1 MFICVDHVI
10 RANLVVFSALSLTLT
25 AAVCDG
31 LERAGIAARV
41 EGEGVHVPAEEAW
54 RARQYLA
61 SMIGLS

>member
-1 MFICVDHVI
+1 MFICVDHIVK
-10 RANLVVFSALSLTLT
+10 ANAIVFVALSQTLA

-41 EGEGVHVPAEEAW
+41 EGEKVRVPVEEVF

-61 SMIGLS
+61 SMI